1 MAASQKVA
9 DSMGVPSLALKNIE
23 TKSAVS
29 VQNVTCQCG
38 HNFENDSLCNWDP
51 ACTREVP

>member
-9 DSMGVPSLALKNIE
+9 DSMGAPSLALKNIE

-38 HNFENDSLCNWDP
+38 HNFWK
-51 ACTREVP
+51 

>member
-29 VQNVTCQCG
+29 VQK
-38 HNFENDSLCNWDP
+38 CNLPMW
-51 ACTREVP
+51 AQFWK